1 MKVSVIIP
9 CFNECETIEQILRA
23 ARASS
28 LQNCEI
34 IVVDD
39 ASSDGTVEVLRDKIG
54 PLADQVI
61 YRSLNEGKGAA
72 LRTGFAAATGDV
84 IIIQDADLEYSPDDY
99 PALLEPIFSGN
110 ADAVFGSRFTGG
122 GPHRVIYF
130 WQMIGNKFLTLLSNI
145 FTNLHLTDVETG
157 CKAIRAD
164 FAKNLDLREKGFG
177 VEGEITA
184 KLAKARCRIYEVGI
198 SYKARTYAEGKKI
211 SWKDGLRAIYAIVRY
226 NLFP

>member
-1 MKVSVIIP
+1 MKVSIIIP
-9 CFNECETIEQILRA
+9 CFNERETIEQIVRA

-28 LQNCEI
+28 LQDCEI

-39 ASSDGTVEVLRDKIG
+39 ASTDGTVEVLRDKIG

-84 IIIQDADLEYSPDDY
+84 IIIQDADLEYSPADY
-99 PALLEPIFSGN
+99 PKLLEPIFSGN

-157 CKAIRAD
+157 CKAIRTD